1 MLNKGDAMVV
11 LSTKIPFA
19 LKNRISKFADAINI
33 SQSRLFVEALTQYLD
48 GDAQS
53 LSTAENLI
61 GRINLLEKQVAA
73 ALDRLGELQVAFETE
88 TATVQKQSSENARQ
102 AAPRKIPV
110 RSIVQGDKA
119 RCPACG
125 LNLLRR
131 EGFGK
136 PCRLGENV
144 GKRRQR
150 WTCLNPKCDRCGK
163 SFLGDWAG

>member
-1 MLNKGDAMVV
+1 MLNKGDSMVV

-19 LKNRISKFADAINI
+19 LKTRISKFADAINI

-61 GRINLLEKQVAA
+61 GRLTLLEKQFAE
-73 ALDRLGELQVAFETE
+73 ALDRITELEGTIAHQSPTI
-88 TATVQKQSSENARQ
+88 QKQPSEDARQ
-102 AAPRKIPV
+102 AAPARSAV

-119 RCPACG
+119 SCPACG
-125 LNLLRR
+125 LNLVRR
-131 EGFGK
+131 EGLGK
-136 PCRLGENV
+136 VCRSGENV
-144 GKRRQR
+144 GKRKQR
-150 WTCLNPKCDRCGK
+150 WTCTNPGCDRCGR

>member
-1 MLNKGDAMVV
+1 MVV

-19 LKNRISKFADAINI
+19 LKTRISKFADAINI

-53 LSTAENLI
+53 LSTVENLI
-61 GRINLLEKQVAA
+61 GRINLLEKQSEAA
-73 ALDRLGELQVAFETE
+73 SDRITELEGAIARQSPTI
-88 TATVQKQSSENARQ
+88 QKQLSEDARQ
-102 AAPRKIPV
+102 AVPARSAV

-119 RCPACG
+119 SCPMCG
-125 LNLLRR
+125 LNLVRR
-131 EGFGK
+131 EGLGK

-150 WTCLNPKCDRCGK
+150 WTCTNPKCDRCGK

>member
-1 MLNKGDAMVV
+1 MLNKGDSMVV

-19 LKNRISKFADAINI
+19 LKTRISKFADAINI

-53 LSTAENLI
+53 LSTVENLI
-61 GRINLLEKQVAA
+61 GRINLLEKQSEAA
-73 ALDRLGELQVAFETE
+73 SDRITELEGAIARQSPTI
-88 TATVQKQSSENARQ
+88 QKQLSEDARQ
-102 AAPRKIPV
+102 AVPARSAV

-119 RCPACG
+119 SCPMCG
-125 LNLLRR
+125 LNLVRR
-131 EGFGK
+131 EGLGK

-150 WTCLNPKCDRCGK
+150 WTCTNLKCDRCGK
-163 SFLGDWAG
+163 SFLGNWAD